1 MKTKCESQRTP
12 VGLREESPFP
22 TIGEIKDWIRSG
34 LIERPNSRKEKY
46 STRAGLVD
54 KDQTEAYWDDKTFSC
69 GMGSSG
75 QRTLKIL
82 NSKVLFNFGGCRGGP
97 HISPPPYSSLKTLQK
112 PLSCK
117 IIYVLLNYNPWA
129 LIVITIQ
136 YAKPPLSVSF

>member
-22 TIGEIKDWIRSG
+22 TTGEIKDWIRSG

-69 GMGSSG
+69 EMGSSG

-97 HISPPPYSSLKTLQK
+97 HISPPALHFIEDIAETSLLQDNICSSQLQ
-112 PLSCK
+112 SMGTDC
-117 IIYVLLNYNPWA
+117 YNYT
-129 LIVITIQ
+129 VC
-136 YAKPPLSVSF
+136 